1 MGILIIDDDINE
13 ILNQYAKEIHE
24 EKIRAAWKNIY
35 YEYAGYEFRRD
46 LPALIAQVG

>member
-1 MGILIIDDDINE
+1 MCILTIHGDIKA
-13 ILNQYAKEIHE
+13 ILNQCAREVQNE
-24 EKIRAAWKNIY
+24 RIRAAWKNIY